1 MSASFFTQTS
11 GVTGFLKALGRPALG
26 LLREAPVHSGRM
38 LQWGRGPK
46 VVFLPAY
53 GPKGAALLRIY
64 NMAAA
69 LKPLGWRTLVLPPT
83 LTLAQRHRLLAG
95 LAPDVLVMQGVRH
108 RLNRPRL
115 YPGHKIVFDMDD
127 ADFHLPHLSTPVRR
141 AMGQVTTVTA
151 GSSYVAE
158 WCRRAGAP
166 ETHVVWT
173 GSPVSSGFWRAQ
185 AVRPPVIAWA
195 QSRPMSYA
203 READWV
209 REVTTRIAAR
219 RPGATLR
226 LFDYRT
232 GDDPGFAA
240 SFHAPGLHVEWHP
253 ACRYSDYLAGFDDVA
268 LGLAPLCPESPFS
281 RGKSFGKVLAYLD
294 RGVPVLASAA
304 CEHGGFF
311 TPATGVVSN
320 DERVWEAAASRL
332 LRDPVARQAMVDA
345 AFDVFAQRLSL
356 DAAADRVSDVLLSV
370 VSEHNPHYAMGRSDL
385 RTSLKINI

>member
-1 MSASFFTQTS
+1 
-11 GVTGFLKALGRPALG
+11 
-26 LLREAPVHSGRM
+26 
-38 LQWGRGPK
+38 
-46 VVFLPAY
+46 
-53 GPKGAALLRIY
+53 
-64 NMAAA
+64 
-69 LKPLGWRTLVLPPT
+69 
-83 LTLAQRHRLLAG
+83 
-95 LAPDVLVMQGVRH
+95 
-108 RLNRPRL
+108 
-115 YPGHKIVFDMDD
+115 
-127 ADFHLPHLSTPVRR
+127 
-141 AMGQVTTVTA
+141 MGQVTTVTA

-294 RGVPVLASAA
+294 ARVPVIASAEG
-304 CEHGGFF
+304 EHRAFF
-311 TPATGVVSN
+311 TARTGVVSN
-320 DERVWEAAASRL
+320 DVDHWVDEACRLLGDGEARGAQAEAAFEAYRQRLSVTASARRL
-332 LRDPVARQAMVDA
+332 DRILGRVVARQEG
-345 AFDVFAQRLSL
+345 F
-356 DAAADRVSDVLLSV
+356 
-370 VSEHNPHYAMGRSDL
+370 
-385 RTSLKINI
+385 NITPITGT